1 MVGIPDRVGYVAH
14 NPWQRSLGIQGASNH
29 EFGRHALLGS
39 RLRFTDA
46 TFLTGDGQPR
56 CSAFPG
62 STSQLTELNK

>member
-46 TFLTGDGQPR
+46 TLSYWRRATALFSLSRFNFSADGTQ
-56 CSAFPG
+56 
-62 STSQLTELNK
+62 